1 MCAILDNTDKG
12 TRGGTSRVELSGRPK
27 GQPTATRCWIAL
39 AGRGNRGEHEPLY
52 TQRNYNPPSKTA
64 LTSSTVL
71 RSVKNGQRSVS
82 SVSWGSLNQE
92 ETGTALL
99 GWKI

>member
-1 MCAILDNTDKG
+1 MW
-12 TRGGTSRVELSGRPK
+12 RSE
-27 GQPTATRCWIAL
+27 GQPPVTGSKGDHREG
-39 AGRGNRGEHEPLY
+39 AGVKGEGQSLH
-52 TQRNYNPPSKTA
+52 TQNNYKPPSKTA

-92 ETGTALL
+92 DTGTALL
-99 GWKI
+99 GWKM